1 MACLLKGV
9 DGQSLQADPLLR
21 NSVMVELARPPKA
34 LQARACSEA
43 ADLLR
48 VSCWIFARQW
58 QGKSNTSA
66 DPGFSDCRSEDVAGR
81 V

>member
-1 MACLLKGV
+1 MV
-9 DGQSLQADPLLR
+9 DF
-21 NSVMVELARPPKA
+21 ARPPKA
-34 LQARACSEA
+34 LQAPVCSEA

-48 VSCWIFARQW
+48 VSCWIFARRW

-66 DPGFSDCRSEDVAGR
+66 DPALSDCRSEDVARR